1 MIGISWNS
9 LDISIRCHGFVW
21 AQEIPKSHAKSV
33 VRNMFH
39 IVSSTWEFKSVSLLT
54 KQIHVVPSFGNGQF
68 IPSIHGGLTDG
79 ASGIFFFFNQRP
91 DALTGHT
98 DWSRSS
104 SPSDTIFNSL
114 DGREPCCNVLGMG
127 WFMWDWWGGNSHW
140 TLFFVEDGIWGVLH
154 FFSILNQLVDSSYTY
169 EILLAYHQF
178 HQKLDILNSHEI
190 LWAYHIY
197 YHSTGFC
204 MLAKCST
211 DRRST
216 IRGFS
221 SGTGVS

>member
-1 MIGISWNS
+1 M
-9 LDISIRCHGFVW
+9 
-21 AQEIPKSHAKSV
+21 
-33 VRNMFH
+33 
-39 IVSSTWEFKSVSLLT
+39 VSLYHLFMVVWLMVQVAFFSFLT
-54 KQIHVVPSFGNGQF
+54 N
-68 IPSIHGGLTDG
+68 
-79 ASGIFFFFNQRP
+79 
-91 DALTGHT
+91 ALTPSLAT

-190 LWAYHIY
+190 LWAYHIDH
-197 YHSTGFC
+197 HSTGFC

-216 IRGFS
+216 IRGLNRHGGFLS
-221 SGTGVS
+221 HWDIPIAGWFISRKIRK